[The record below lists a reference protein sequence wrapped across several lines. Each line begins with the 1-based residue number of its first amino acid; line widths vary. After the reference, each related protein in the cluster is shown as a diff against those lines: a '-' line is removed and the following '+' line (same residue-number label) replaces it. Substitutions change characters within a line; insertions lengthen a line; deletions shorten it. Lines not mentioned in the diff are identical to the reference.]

1 MFPNLKGEQDSSIGT
16 PSYMNSI
23 NSNYVSIQYLPLSSQ
38 EILLE
43 LIIKIFI
50 PRLEATAQKN
60 SQLPLWL
67 GLKAN

>member
-23 NSNYVSIQYLPLSSQ
+23 NSNYVSFQYLPLSSQ
-38 EILLE
+38 EIPLE

-50 PRLEATAQKN
+50 PRLEATAQRN